1 MLNAVVRTEFEDYA
15 SCCRAIIHDGAANGT
30 RMPFFSNFI

>member
-1 MLNAVVRTEFEDYA
+1 MLNAVVRAEFVDYA

-30 RMPFFSNFI
+30 RMPFLATS